1 MGLLDSLLGGTLSQ
15 VEAAAVPN
23 LISTVL
29 AKTNLGNLQ
38 GIVNQLQQGGL
49 GPQVQSW
56 LGSGANLPVTPD
68 QLRAALGSDHVRQLA
83 QHFGIDPDAALKL
96 LADHLPNAVD
106 QASPQ
111 GTLRP
116 GS

>member
-1 MGLLDSLLGGTLSQ
+1 MGILDSLLAGTLSQ

-68 QLRAALGSDHVRQLA
+68 QLRAALGNDHVRQLA
-83 QHFGIDPDAALKL
+83 QHFGIDPDSALKL

-111 GTLRP
+111 GTLKP